1 MDPFHETA
9 EQKLI
14 RALQFVK
21 VQVDKSGPNRHGYL
35 TDISV
40 AMILVELRREGL
52 TITNGIREGK

>member
-1 MDPFHETA
+1 MTIDPFHETA
-9 EQKLI
+9 ERKFI

-21 VQVDKSGPNRHGYL
+21 VQVDESGPDRHGYL

-52 TITNGIREGK
+52 KIELQ